1 MFKIQYRNSQGRMV
15 TATTANIGTL
25 RRYVMQAT
33 SDVPDV
39 SVSQI
44 RIQQVVM
51 DEMTGDVV
59 WADCTADFTR

>member
-1 MFKIQYRNSQGRMV
+1 MFKIQWRNSKGRLI
-15 TATTANIGTL
+15 TATTADIGTV

-39 SVSQI
+39 TVNQI

-51 DEMTGDVV
+51 DELTGDVV